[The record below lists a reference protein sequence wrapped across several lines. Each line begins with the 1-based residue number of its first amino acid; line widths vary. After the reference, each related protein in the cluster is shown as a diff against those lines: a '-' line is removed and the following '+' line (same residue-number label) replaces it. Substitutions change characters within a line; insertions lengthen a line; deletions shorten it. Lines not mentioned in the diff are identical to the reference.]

1 MKGVN
6 YPMKKNIVRIISLML
21 VAGML
26 LAFCSC
32 TQEILVRF
40 VDKDGNDLDLG
51 NIAIGGSAVPA
62 NNTTPAATP
71 ATQAPAAETPAA
83 ETPAAE
89 TPAAETPAAET
100 PAAET
105 PAAENTASAGK
116 PSTKDEVINFYK
128 NAVARVRDNAEASY
142 HKKEW
147 QVVGALNIT
156 GIGMVDSAIEKAVA
170 GYVTTEDSAED
181 QFSEKGSDD
190 AKRRFPP
197 FTLTDYSKVASAE
210 CTEANG
216 NYKITI
222 IMQDEDT
229 PKAGTFLKEVTDS
242 VLLWEDIEKEVKEN
256 VSIVKDFSDVHV
268 NYQGY
273 KIEAEITPD
282 GKFVTLDQT
291 AHVDIKIGSAKIL
304 IATLKD
310 KSGTLDNYMK
320 LWDFQY

>member
-1 MKGVN
+1 
-6 YPMKKNIVRIISLML
+6 MKKNILRVVSLML
-21 VAGML
+21 VAGLL

-40 VDKDGNDLDLG
+40 VDKDGNDLDFSG
-51 NIAIGGSAVPA
+51 MAISGAVPA
-62 NNTTPAATP
+62 NSSTETPAA
-71 ATQAPAAETPAA
+71 PAATETPAA

-105 PAAENTASAGK
+105 PAAASTGK

-142 HKKEW
+142 HKKEY
-147 QVVGALNIT
+147 QVIGNLNIT
-156 GIGMVDSAIEKAVA
+156 GIGAVDSAIENVVA
-170 GYVTTEDSAED
+170 GYATKEEDAED

-242 VLLWEDIEKEVKEN
+242 VLLWEDIEKEVTTN
-256 VSIVKDFSDVHV
+256 VKIVSDFSDVHV
-268 NYQGY
+268 VYKGY

-291 AHVDIKIGSAKIL
+291 AHVDIAIGSAKIL
-304 IATLKD
+304 IATLKN

>member
-1 MKGVN
+1 
-6 YPMKKNIVRIISLML
+6 MKKNILRVISLML
-21 VAGML
+21 VAGLL

-40 VDKDGNDLDLG
+40 VDKDGNDLDLSG
-51 NIAIGGSAVPA
+51 ISIGGGAAVPA
-62 NNTTPAATP
+62 NNSTP
-71 ATQAPAAETPAA
+71 ATTAAPADNSAPDTTAAPADNAADNSGDNAAAPAAD
-83 ETPAAE
+83 
-89 TPAAETPAAET
+89 
-100 PAAET
+100 
-105 PAAENTASAGK
+105 NTASTGK
-116 PSTKDEVINFYK
+116 PSTKDEVIDFYK
-128 NAVARVRDNAEASY
+128 SAVARVKNGEAGY
-142 HKKEW
+142 TKKEW
-147 QVVGALNIT
+147 QVIGNLNIT
-156 GIGMVDSAIEKAVA
+156 GIGMVDSAIENVVA
-170 GYVTTEDSAED
+170 GYATKEEDAEE
-181 QFSEKGSDD
+181 QVSPKGSDD
-190 AKRRFPP
+190 AKNRFPP

-256 VSIVKDFSDVHV
+256 VSIVKDFTDVHV

>member
-1 MKGVN
+1 MKGV
-6 YPMKKNIVRIISLML
+6 YFLMKKNVLRIISLML
-21 VAGML
+21 VAGLL

-40 VDKDGNDLDLG
+40 VDKDGNDLDF
-51 NIAIGGSAVPA
+51 SSMAVPA
-62 NNTTPAATP
+62 ANNASSETPSAAP

-100 PAAET
+100 PAASST
-105 PAAENTASAGK
+105 GK
-116 PSTKDEVINFYK
+116 PSTKDEVLDFYK

-142 HKKEW
+142 HKKEY
-147 QVVGALNIT
+147 QVIGNLNIT
-156 GIGMVDSAIEKAVA
+156 GIGAVDSAIENVVA
-170 GYVTTEDSAED
+170 GYATKEEDAED

-242 VLLWEDIEKEVKEN
+242 VLLWEDIEKEVTTN
-256 VSIVKDFSDVHV
+256 VKIVKDFNDVHV
-268 NYQGY
+268 VYKGY

-291 AHVDIKIGSAKIL
+291 AHVDIAIGSAKIL
-304 IATLKD
+304 IATLKN

>member
-1 MKGVN
+1 
-6 YPMKKNIVRIISLML
+6 MKKNVIRVISLLL

-40 VDKDGNDLDLG
+40 VDKDGNDLDFSG
-51 NIAIGGSAVPA
+51 MAISGAVPA
-62 NNTTPAATP
+62 NSSTETPSASPAPASETPAAETP
-71 ATQAPAAETPAA
+71 AADTPASETPAA

-89 TPAAETPAAET
+89 TPAA
-100 PAAET
+100 
-105 PAAENTASAGK
+105 ASTGK
-116 PSTKDEVINFYK
+116 PSTKDEVIDFYK

-142 HKKEW
+142 HKKEY
-147 QVVGALNIT
+147 QVIGNLNIT
-156 GIGMVDSAIEKAVA
+156 GIGAVDSAIENVVA
-170 GYVTTEDSAED
+170 GYATKEEDAED

-190 AKRRFPP
+190 AKHRFPP

-242 VLLWEDIEKEVKEN
+242 VLLWEDIEKEVTTN
-256 VSIVKDFSDVHV
+256 VKIVKDFSDVHV
-268 NYQGY
+268 VYKGY
-273 KIEAEITPD
+273 KIEAEIKPN
-282 GKFVTLDQT
+282 GEFVTLNQT
-291 AHVDIKIGSAKIL
+291 AHVDIAIGSAKIL
-304 IATLKD
+304 IATLKN

>member
-1 MKGVN
+1 
-6 YPMKKNIVRIISLML
+6 MKKNILRVVSLML
-21 VAGML
+21 VAGLL

-40 VDKDGNDLDLG
+40 VDKDGNDLDFSG
-51 NIAIGGSAVPA
+51 MAISGAVPA
-62 NNTTPAATP
+62 NSSTETPAA
-71 ATQAPAAETPAA
+71 PAATETPAA

-105 PAAENTASAGK
+105 PAAASTGK

-142 HKKEW
+142 HKKEY
-147 QVVGALNIT
+147 QVIGNLNIT
-156 GIGMVDSAIEKAVA
+156 GIGAVDSAIENVVA
-170 GYVTTEDSAED
+170 GYATKEEDAED
-181 QFSEKGSDD
+181 QFSEKGSDY

-242 VLLWEDIEKEVKEN
+242 VLLWEDIEKEVTTN
-256 VSIVKDFSDVHV
+256 VKIVKDFNDVHV
-268 NYQGY
+268 VYKGY

-291 AHVDIKIGSAKIL
+291 AHVDIAIGSAKIL
-304 IATLKD
+304 IATLKN

>member
-1 MKGVN
+1 
-6 YPMKKNIVRIISLML
+6 MKKSVLRVLSLIL

-51 NIAIGGSAVPA
+51 GISIGGGSAVPA
-62 NNTTPAATP
+62 NNSSSSSGSSSSSSATTPAATE
-71 ATQAPAAETPAA
+71 APAADNSGDSAATPAA
-83 ETPAAE
+83 DNSGDSAAAPAAS
-89 TPAAETPAAET
+89 T
-100 PAAET
+100 
-105 PAAENTASAGK
+105 GK
-116 PSTKDEVINFYK
+116 PSTKDEVLDFYK
-128 NAVARVRDNAEASY
+128 AAVARVRDNAEASY
-142 HKKEW
+142 HKKEY
-147 QVVGALNIT
+147 QTVGALNIT
-156 GIGMVDSAIEKAVA
+156 GISMVDSAIEKAVA
-170 GYVTTEDSAED
+170 GYVTTEEAAED

-229 PKAGTFLKEVTDS
+229 PKGGTFLKEVTDS
-242 VLLWEDIEKEVKEN
+242 VLLWEDIEKEVTTN
-256 VSIVKDFSDVHV
+256 VKIISDFDNVHV
-268 NYQGY
+268 IYKGYQ
-273 KIEAEITPD
+273 IDAEITPD
-282 GKFVTLDQT
+282 GKFVTLDQH
-291 AHVDIKIGSAKIL
+291 AHVDITIGSAKIL

-310 KSGTLDNYMK
+310 KSGTMDNYMK

>member
-6 YPMKKNIVRIISLML
+6 YPMKKNIARIISLML

-40 VDKDGNDLDLG
+40 VDKDGNDLDLSG
-51 NIAIGGSAVPA
+51 IAIGSNSVPA
-62 NNTTPAATP
+62 NNTADTTPAAP
-71 ATQAPAAETPAA
+71 VTQAPAAETPAA

-89 TPAAETPAAET
+89 TPAASST
-100 PAAET
+100 
-105 PAAENTASAGK
+105 GK
-116 PSTKDEVINFYK
+116 PSTKDEVLDFYK
-128 NAVARVRDNAEASY
+128 NAAARIKNNAEASY
-142 HKKEW
+142 HKKEY

-170 GYVTTEDSAED
+170 GYVTTEESAED

-190 AKRRFPP
+190 AKNRFPG

-242 VLLWEDIEKEVKEN
+242 VLLWEDIEKEVTTN
-256 VSIVKDFSDVHV
+256 VKIVSDFNDVHV
-268 NYQGY
+268 VYKGY

-291 AHVDIKIGSAKIL
+291 AHVDIAIGSAKIL
-304 IATLKD
+304 IATLKN

>member
-1 MKGVN
+1 
-6 YPMKKNIVRIISLML
+6 MKKNILRVISLML
-21 VAGML
+21 VAGLL

-40 VDKDGNDLDLG
+40 VDKDGNDLDLSG
-51 NIAIGGSAVPA
+51 ISIGGGAAVPA
-62 NNTTPAATP
+62 NNSTP
-71 ATQAPAAETPAA
+71 ATTAAPADNSTPDTTAAPADNAADNSGDNAAAPAAD
-83 ETPAAE
+83 
-89 TPAAETPAAET
+89 
-100 PAAET
+100 
-105 PAAENTASAGK
+105 NTASTGK
-116 PSTKDEVINFYK
+116 PSTKDEVIDFYK
-128 NAVARVRDNAEASY
+128 NAVARVKNNGEAGYS
-142 HKKEW
+142 KKEW
-147 QVVGALNIT
+147 QVIGNLNIT
-156 GIGMVDSAIEKAVA
+156 GIGMVDSAIENVVA
-170 GYVTTEDSAED
+170 GYATTEDEAEVQVSA
-181 QFSEKGSDD
+181 KGSDD
-190 AKRRFPP
+190 AKNRCPP

-222 IMQDEDT
+222 VMQDEDT

-256 VSIVKDFSDVHV
+256 VSIVKDFTDVHV